1 MFSSNAAYTWDFAK
15 TIHLGREKEKPI
27 KGKKRKMPPIAH
39 PCGQR
44 KLFSVKAGPGPTSE
58 GAPVSNSDN
67 VGVVSSTKFLPK
79 RKMGQTHLYFQSDV
93 Q

>member
-1 MFSSNAAYTWDFAK
+1 MPHTLVTLQRQSTYVEIKK
-15 TIHLGREKEKPI
+15 TNKREI
-27 KGKKRKMPPIAH
+27 RKMPPIAH

-44 KLFSVKAGPGPTSE
+44 KLFSVKAGPGPPSE
-58 GAPVSNSDN
+58 GAPASNSDN

-79 RKMGQTHLYFQSDV
+79 RNMGQTHLYFQSDV